1 MQQQRTSAAKQ
12 INEKF
17 NKGKDHFMYNSR
29 IATSKFVDQSDNVTV
44 NSIIKFTMYVSFA
57 IMSYKYY

>member
-12 INEKF
+12 INEKL

-29 IATSKFVDQSDNVTV
+29 IATSKFVDQ
-44 NSIIKFTMYVSFA
+44 
-57 IMSYKYY
+57 IMLL